1 MTKALVLID
10 VQRNMLEPPTPV
22 PSAAATRQALQD
34 LLLRARQAG
43 ALVIHVQND
52 GPPGEPDSPAL
63 MAGSSSFLL
72 APES

>member
-1 MTKALVLID
+1 MAKALMLID

-22 PSAAATRQALQD
+22 PSAATTRQALQD

-52 GPPGEPDSPAL
+52 G
-63 MAGSSSFLL
+63 
-72 APES
+72 APRRTRRARH